1 MKEKPSLFTKV
12 KKYLEGFN
20 ENPTYTTLLVL
31 CLATVLVVSLSI
43 PYYLNDFDNFYAQIL
58 TEAHGMLFD
67 IAIIGLLIFW
77 LNNRGETKQR
87 IRTYLDEIEDF
98 RLWDSEEAAFR
109 TAGNIKRLNRHK
121 IYKIDLHDCY
131 LARTNMNGVNLARA
145 NLNNADIN
153 QAILSNSI
161 LNEARCNQSNFEN
174 TNLNQVSMINIYAN
188 GSNFQDTSMVQAQM
202 NQGFFIKANFTNA
215 ILMNVN
221 LQHADLTEAIFDDAN
236 LYKADLR
243 NTKGL
248 TIQQISHVK
257 TFYRALLDEELYEE
271 IKHKRPD
278 LLEN

>member
-1 MKEKPSLFTKV
+1 MKEKQSLWSRF
-12 KKYLEGFN
+12 KKFFDNFN

-31 CLATVLVVSLSI
+31 CLATIIVVSLSI
-43 PYYLNDFDNFYAQIL
+43 SYYINDFNNFYEQIL

-98 RLWDSEEAAFR
+98 RLWDSEESAFR

-121 IYKIDLHDCY
+121 IYDINLHDSH
-131 LARTNMNGVNLARA
+131 LAKTNMNGVKLTKA
-145 NLNNADIN
+145 NLNNAN
-153 QAILSNSI
+153 VNNSILSNSI
-161 LNEARCNQSNFEN
+161 LDEARCNQTNFEN
-174 TNLNQVSMINIYAN
+174 CNLNQVSMVNIYAN
-188 GSNFQDTSMVQAQM
+188 GANFRDSSLVQAKM
-202 NQGFFIKANFTNA
+202 DKAFFIRADFTNA

-221 LQHADLTEAIFDDAN
+221 LQESELTEAVFDDAN

-248 TIQQISHVK
+248 TIQQLSRAK
-257 TFYRALLDEELYEE
+257 TFYRALLDEDIYAEL
-271 IKHKRPD
+271 KSKRPD
-278 LLEN
+278 LLEI

>member
-1 MKEKPSLFTKV
+1 MK
-12 KKYLEGFN
+12 KKQGFFSKAKKFLEGFN

-31 CLATVLVVSLSI
+31 CLATILVVSLSI
-43 PYYLNDFDNFYAQIL
+43 PYYIHDSDNFYEQIL

-98 RLWDSEEAAFR
+98 RLWDSEESAFR

-121 IYKIDLHDCY
+121 IHQLDLHDCH
-131 LARTNMNGVNLARA
+131 LAKTNMNGVNLLRA
-145 NLNNADIN
+145 NLNNANIY
-153 QAILSNSI
+153 QAILSNAI
-161 LNEARCNQSNFEN
+161 LNEARCNQTNFEN
-174 TNLNQVSMINIYAN
+174 SNLNQVSMVSIYAN
-188 GSNFQDTSMVQAQM
+188 GANFRDTSMIQAQM
-202 NQGFFIKANFTNA
+202 HNAFFIKANFTNA

-221 LQHADLTEAIFDDAN
+221 LQHTDLTEAIFEEAN

-243 NTKGL
+243 NVKGL
-248 TIQQISHVK
+248 TLKQLSCAK
-257 TFYRALLDEELYEE
+257 TFYRAVLDEELYEE
-271 IKHKRPD
+271 VKTKRPD